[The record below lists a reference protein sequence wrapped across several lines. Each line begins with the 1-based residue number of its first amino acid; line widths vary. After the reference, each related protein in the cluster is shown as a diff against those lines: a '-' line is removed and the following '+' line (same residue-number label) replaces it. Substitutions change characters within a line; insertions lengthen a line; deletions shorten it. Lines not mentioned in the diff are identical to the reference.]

1 MYIYKIIN
9 NINNKIYIGKT
20 INDIK
25 KRFACHKSNA
35 NSNKNTILCKAF
47 RKYGSE
53 NFSIIIIEENII
65 SESVLNEKEI
75 YWINLLKPEYNM
87 TSGGEGVSGH
97 SPSKETRLKISLSN
111 KNKNIKRT
119 IEQRTNISIKNK
131 GKKRTKEQLEN
142 MSKSQKGKILSESHK
157 IKISNSIKGTTKQK
171 NVCRISDR
179 KEMNISHFIRWDKKL
194 KFVCDLY

>member
-1 MYIYKIIN
+1 MYIYKITN

-25 KRFACHKSNA
+25 KRFSCHKSNA
-35 NSNKNTILCKAF
+35 KSNKNTILCKAF
-47 RKYGSE
+47 RKYRPE
-53 NFSIIIIEENII
+53 NFSISIIEKNII

-97 SPSKETRLKISLSN
+97 PPSKETRLKISLSN

-119 IEQRTNISIKNK
+119 IEQRNNISIKNK

-142 MSKSQKGKILSESHK
+142 MSKSQKGKKLSDSHK
-157 IKISNSIKGTTKQK
+157 LKISNSIKGTTKQK

-179 KEMNISHFIRWDKKL
+179 KEMNISHFNRWNKN
-194 KFVCDLY
+194 

>member
-1 MYIYKIIN
+1 
-9 NINNKIYIGKT
+9 
-20 INDIK
+20 
-25 KRFACHKSNA
+25 
-35 NSNKNTILCKAF
+35 
-47 RKYGSE
+47 
-53 NFSIIIIEENII
+53 
-65 SESVLNEKEI
+65 
-75 YWINLLKPEYNM
+75 M

-142 MSKSQKGKILSESHK
+142 MSKSQKDKILSESHK

-179 KEMNISHFIRWDKKL
+179 KEMNISHFIRWNKN
-194 KFVCDLY
+194 